1 MSSEAILG
9 ALEKALRKAERK
21 QKLLPHP
28 EDAHHAPC
36 LRKARGAILQSCRD
50 GNHLSLGALHTTP
63 RVGHWVV
70 GQIRENLESEDEE
83 EFDDAK
89 HGKAAR
95 EKAKAKS
102 RVKAKEM
109 KEMMSKKRSR
119 EAIEI
124 SDSDEDQAAKASG
137 SNSKQQNPQD
147 DDGFVWKYINGR
159 GTKVKLRTHA
169 QKRRGDAGSLYRVEI
184 LHSDGRVE
192 RAWLPEWK
200 APEEC

>member
-1 MSSEAILG
+1 MSSQAILR

-21 QKLLPHP
+21 QKILPHP

-50 GNHLSLGALHTTP
+50 GNELSLGALHTIP

-70 GQIRENLESEDEE
+70 GQIRENLDSEDEE

-89 HGKAAR
+89 HGKEAR

-109 KEMMSKKRSR
+109 NKIVAKRK
-119 EAIEI
+119 AIEI
-124 SDSDEDQAAKASG
+124 SDSDEERGGAGAS
-137 SNSKQQNPQD
+137 SSSKQKAD
-147 DDGFVWKYINGR
+147 DDNGFVWKYINGR
-159 GTKVKLRTHA
+159 GTKVKRRADA
-169 QKRRGDAGSLYRVEI
+169 QRRRGDVCSLYRVEI

-192 RAWLPEWK
+192 RAWLPESK